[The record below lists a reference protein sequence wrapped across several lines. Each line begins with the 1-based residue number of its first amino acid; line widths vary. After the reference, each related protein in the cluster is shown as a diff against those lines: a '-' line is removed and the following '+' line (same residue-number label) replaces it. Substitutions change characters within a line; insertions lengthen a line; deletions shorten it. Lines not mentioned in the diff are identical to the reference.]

1 MWNIILVMSTSVQS
15 VGQFN
20 SLPDCEKSAEKFRQ
34 QGTVAACVKQQH
46 PEEMLAVFS
55 NFIKLMDQK

>member
-1 MWNIILVMSTSVQS
+1 MSTSVQS

-34 QGTVAACVKQQH
+34 QGTVAACVKQQN